1 MSRPYKGR
9 GRRWEPR
16 TRVNERIRVRE
27 VRVVGADGV
36 QVGVLETRDA
46 IALAKR
52 HGLDLV
58 EVAPNARPPV
68 CRVCDFGK
76 YKYEESKK
84 KKENKKTAQTN
95 KVKEVQLR
103 PRCEKHDFDFK
114 LTRAIDFLCADMKV
128 KIYLRF
134 RGRENAHKE
143 FGFDAVKRF
152 VKELVPFGKTDTAP
166 RLVGRGI
173 TVLVNPLPAKQ
184 RAENPHRKHGEE
196 ISMEDEIHY
205 DDDEETGDEESAEP
219 TGDALNNAF
228 ENLEAPDEKQA
239 KA

>member
-1 MSRPYKGR
+1 
-9 GRRWEPR
+9 
-16 TRVNERIRVRE
+16 
-27 VRVVGADGV
+27 
-36 QVGVLETRDA
+36 
-46 IALAKR
+46 
-52 HGLDLV
+52 
-58 EVAPNARPPV
+58 
-68 CRVCDFGK
+68 VCDFGK

-84 KKENKKTAQTN
+84 KKENKKSALTN

-152 VKELVPFGKTDTAP
+152 VKELLPFGKTDTAP

-173 TVLVNPLPAKQ
+173 TILVNPLPAKQ

-196 ISMEDEIHY
+196 IPMEDEIHY
-205 DDDEETGDEESAEP
+205 DDDEETGNEKP
-219 TGDALNNAF
+219 TGDTLNNAF
-228 ENLEAPDEKQA
+228 ESLEVNDEKQA
-239 KA
+239 ET